1 VFSSNWLFA
10 THGGWKDLN
19 VAVLEPATG
28 YPFQFQAMIDRGQGR
43 TLEPGESLETTV
55 LFAMQEGLNSVGGVE
70 ADGTIL
76 PALES

>member
-1 VFSSNWLFA
+1 
-10 THGGWKDLN
+10 
-19 VAVLEPATG
+19 
-28 YPFQFQAMIDRGQGR
+28 MIDRGQGR